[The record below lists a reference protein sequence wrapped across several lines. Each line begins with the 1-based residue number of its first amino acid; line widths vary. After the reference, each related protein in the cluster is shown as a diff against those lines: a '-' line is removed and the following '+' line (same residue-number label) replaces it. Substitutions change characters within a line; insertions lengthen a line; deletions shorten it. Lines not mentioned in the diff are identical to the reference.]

1 LTFLGFGPF
10 GSFVQYLFIMFL
22 KGLLE
27 DAGGGFTA
35 WKAELVSI
43 FNATEGFFNWF
54 NADVD

>member
-1 LTFLGFGPF
+1 
-10 GSFVQYLFIMFL
+10 MFL